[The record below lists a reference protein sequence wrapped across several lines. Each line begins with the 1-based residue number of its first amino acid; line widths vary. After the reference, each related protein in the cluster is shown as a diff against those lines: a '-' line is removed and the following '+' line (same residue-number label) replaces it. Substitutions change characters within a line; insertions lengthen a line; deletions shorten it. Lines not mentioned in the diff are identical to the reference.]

1 MILMK
6 RCNNKA
12 YKHCFV
18 SRFKCI
24 HFVGKS
30 FSLSSSLFTRKFVA
44 IWKPFSETLTAEK
57 PRSTAAFLPVQQ
69 LIDNTILNWCA
80 LFRFFHVS
88 TQCLKITLNWHANF
102 NFFAKIHF
110 GNISMT
116 RNIFN
121 WNFAKKPEI
130 ELSAYL
136 KNNIFS
142 VGHSWYLCYVPI
154 CSHYYTCWHVKISL
168 IYIKN
173 SILTLTSTACR
184 RESDRNE

>member
-69 LIDNTILNWCA
+69 LIDNTILYWCA

-110 GNISMT
+110 GDISMT

-130 ELSAYL
+130 ERISEEQHFQCRSLLIFVLRAYL
-136 KNNIFS
+136 FTLLYLLARQNIS
-142 VGHSWYLCYVPI
+142 YLY
-154 CSHYYTCWHVKISL
+154 
-168 IYIKN
+168 
-173 SILTLTSTACR
+173 
-184 RESDRNE
+184 